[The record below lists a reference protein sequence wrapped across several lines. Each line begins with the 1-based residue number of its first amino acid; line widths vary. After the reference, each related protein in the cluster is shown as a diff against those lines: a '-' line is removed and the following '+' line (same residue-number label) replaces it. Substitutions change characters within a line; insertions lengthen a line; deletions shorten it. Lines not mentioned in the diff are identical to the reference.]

1 MYLCMV
7 NSNYRHMEKLPES
20 NSNRWPR
27 PVQMRGETPRTG
39 FWRFA
44 EAVGASLF
52 LPLAVRSY
60 SYSPEPFKLCSH
72 EGRDSLQ
79 PLPVVRGQAYPH
91 QTEQPLHLLSPC
103 QPVLHRPGQRPG
115 HADLSIREDTTYWL
129 YAIPMA
135 AMSSLSAA
143 DTTSGPARSMSSIV
157 TSI

>member
-1 MYLCMV
+1 MV

-39 FWRFA
+39 LLALRRGCVHRF
-44 EAVGASLF
+44 SCRLLF
-52 LPLAVRSY
+52 RSY

-91 QTEQPLHLLSPC
+91 QTEQPLHLPSPC

-115 HADLSIREDTTYWL
+115 YADLSIREDTTYWL
-129 YAIPMA
+129 SPIPMA